1 MRIGIVCPYSL
12 DVPGGVQNH
21 AQGLAQALRTRGH
34 SVQVLAP
41 GVQSSPRDG
50 HLVTVGRSVPIRF
63 NGSVARVAFGP
74 YAFARTRRW
83 LREGRFDIV
92 HVHEPLTPSVSVLA
106 LWASDAA
113 VVATFHTANP
123 DSRALSL
130 AARLLRRSTDKISV
144 RVAVSD
150 AARGTLVEHM
160 GVEPVVI
167 PNGIFC
173 EDFASAEARP
183 EYGDD
188 GPTIVF
194 VGRTDE
200 PRKGLAV
207 LLAAFAQVAAV
218 HPTVRLL
225 IAGRGAHPASSAGNG
240 RSRIAYLGMVSDAE
254 KARLLASATVYV
266 APHVGGES
274 FGVVL
279 VEAMAAG
286 AAVVASDLPAFRAV
300 LDEGRLGA
308 LFPVGDAAAAAT
320 SILGMLGDAGH
331 RDSVR
336 AAARIGA
343 QGYDWAVVAPRIEAM
358 YETVV
363 NDAVAGASLVEKAG

>member
-21 AQGLAQALRTRGH
+21 AQGLAEALRTRGH

-41 GVQSSPRDG
+41 GVQPTPRDG
-50 HLVTVGRSVPIRF
+50 QVVTVGRSVPIRF

-74 YAFARTRRW
+74 YVFARTRRW
-83 LREGRFDIV
+83 LQEGRFDIV

-123 DSRALSL
+123 HSKALSL

-150 AARGTLVEHM
+150 TARGTLLEHM

-173 EDFASAEARP
+173 EDFASAESRP
-183 EYGDD
+183 EDGD

-200 PRKGLAV
+200 PRKGLPV

-225 IAGRGAHPASSAGNG
+225 IAGRGPHAASPTGS
-240 RSRIAYLGMVSDAE
+240 RPSRISYLGMVSDAE

-300 LDEGRLGA
+300 LDDGRLGA
-308 LFPVGDAAAAAT
+308 LFPVGDAAAAAS

-331 RDSVR
+331 RDRVR

-358 YETVV
+358 YESVV
-363 NDAVAGASLVEKAG
+363 NDASAPASLVEKAG